1 MQLDDILERLAG
13 LPEKKQQEVIAE
25 AYEATKHLPFIPSP
39 GPQSDA
45 YFSEADV
52 LLYGGSP
59 GGGKTALEVGLA
71 LNCHKRTLIVR
82 RNFVDLAGVLHTL
95 DNILGKENSAVGGMR
110 PLYRKP
116 EGGVI
121 DFMGLGESIDGKQG
135 NPHDLICVGRGTP
148 VLMADG
154 SYKPVEEVQVGD
166 EVETLEGAR
175 KVLNAFPTPPKDA
188 VRVTL
193 PSGVSQVQSATH
205 KLLTPSGWCAVAPRP
220 YAPTLTLADNRN
232 GLFTRKWW
240 YAHPYTQAPRSS
252 TAVHFESDFAVEPV
266 GPLELFDLE
275 IEEVNHFITV
285 GGFINKNC
293 VDEAAQIPESQVR
306 MLIGWL
312 RTEVAGQRC
321 RVVLGSNPP
330 LNSTGDWLIDYFAP
344 WLNPQHPNPA
354 QEGEL
359 RYFLPSHDG
368 QGDRE
373 CGKDEFIELH
383 GVKVAPQSRTF
394 ISSKFTDNPYYD
406 AEQYAKS
413 LAGLPD
419 AAREVL
425 ISGNFLLTRSD
436 DIWQAIPTPWIRE
449 AQARWSPTPPVGVP
463 MCCIGVDIA
472 QGGNDQTVLAIR
484 HDGWYAPLV
493 AVPGK
498 ETPDGKIA
506 AGLVVAKRRNN
517 AKVIVDVGG
526 GWGAD
531 AYAHL
536 KENGVDV
543 KSYMGVKSSKHR
555 TVDKQLKFFNVRAEA
570 YWRFREALDP
580 SQEGGSQIMLPP
592 DAELVADLCAPTYEV
607 GTNGIKIESKEKVC
621 DRIGR
626 STDKGD
632 AVVMAW
638 WDGLKQMNVPGGW
651 KARRAAPKVL
661 MGRAPARR

>member
-1 MQLDDILERLAG
+1 MSDESIQCVSPRAVQLDAILERLAG
-13 LPEKKQQEVIAE
+13 LPEKKQQEVIAD

-71 LNCHKRTLIVR
+71 LNIHKRSLIVR
-82 RNFVDLAGVLHTL
+82 KNFVDLGGVLHTL
-95 DNILGKENSAVGGMR
+95 DNILGKENSATGGNR
-110 PLYRKP
+110 PVYRKP
-116 EGGVI
+116 SGGTI
-121 DFMGLGESIDGKQG
+121 EFMGIGENIDSRQG
-135 NPHDLICVGRGTP
+135 NPFD
-148 VLMADG
+148 
-154 SYKPVEEVQVGD
+154 
-166 EVETLEGAR
+166 
-175 KVLNAFPTPPKDA
+175 
-188 VRVTL
+188 
-193 PSGVSQVQSATH
+193 
-205 KLLTPSGWCAVAPRP
+205 
-220 YAPTLTLADNRN
+220 
-232 GLFTRKWW
+232 GLF
-240 YAHPYTQAPRSS
+240 
-252 TAVHFESDFAVEPV
+252 
-266 GPLELFDLE
+266 
-275 IEEVNHFITV
+275 I
-285 GGFINKNC
+285 
-293 VDEAAQIPESQVR
+293 DEAAQLPEVQVR
-306 MLIGWL
+306 MLMGWL
-312 RTEVAGQRC
+312 RTDIIGQRC
-321 RVVLGSNPP
+321 RVILGSNPP

-344 WLNPQHPNPA
+344 WLDPQHPNPA

-359 RYFLPSHDG
+359 RYFLPGGSG
-368 QGDRE
+368 EKDRE
-373 CGKDEFIELH
+373 CSKDDFTEMH

-419 AAREVL
+419 EAREVL
-425 ISGNFLLTRSD
+425 ISGNFLLTRQD

-449 AQARWSPTPPVGVP
+449 AQAKWSPTPPVGVP

-498 ETPDGKIA
+498 ETPDGKVA
-506 AGLVVAKRRNN
+506 AGLVVSKRRND

-543 KSYMGVKSSKHR
+543 KSYMGVKASKHR

-592 DAELVADLCAPTYEV
+592 DAELVADLCAPTYEI

-621 DRIGR
+621 GRIGR

-638 WDGLKQMNVPGGW
+638 WEGLKQRNVPGGW
-651 KARRAAPKVL
+651 KARHVTPKVL
-661 MGRAPARR
+661 MSRAPVRR